1 MTTEHELHGF
11 FRSYSRKLAEDYA
24 ATRPR
29 VLEDPGT
36 SGDQGEESWASLL
49 RDWLPEGYSVVTK
62 GRILGASGKASP
74 QVDII
79 VLKPNY
85 PRFLKGHKYYFLD
98 GVAAVFECKLTLK
111 PGHLEKVMKNAKLIA
126 ELQPKPTGSPQKEI
140 MAPLVYG
147 VLAHSHAWKSDEDSV
162 VKNITD
168 KIHELGQKAS
178 EPRELPELVCIAD
191 LAGWRLAH
199 AQYTHYFFIDLMIPD
214 PSLRDAAAKKIEE
227 IYQNIPTQIYR
238 TSDSVQMFIDQPYSQ
253 YRPQYYPA
261 HIDSKTPTDSW
272 ARFTPIGAFI
282 AALYDKL
289 AYRDPGLLNISEYF
303 NSVHVPAS
311 SGGVGPDYQKIPW
324 PRSIISDKT
333 WANTWGGNRPKGPE
347 WRWIFF

>member
-1 MTTEHELHGF
+1 MPTEHELHGF

-36 SGDQGEESWASLL
+36 AGDQGEESWASLL

-62 GRILGASGKASP
+62 GRILGASGDASP
-74 QVDII
+74 QVDVI

-85 PRFLKGHKYYFLD
+85 PKFLKGHKYYFLE
-98 GVAAVFECKLTLK
+98 GVAAAFECKLTLK

-126 ELQPKPTGSPQKEI
+126 GLQPKPSGSPQKEI

-147 VLAHSHAWKSDEDSV
+147 VLAHSYSWSADKDSV
-162 VKNITD
+162 VTRITE
-168 KIHELGQKAS
+168 KIHELGQQAI

-199 AQYTHYFFIDLMIPD
+199 CSIARYTVGDWVEPD
-214 PSLRDAAAKKIEE
+214 PSIRDAAIELIKKE
-227 IYQNIPTQIYR
+227 YAGFPQKNHR
-238 TSDSVQMFIDQPYSQ
+238 TSSYVQLLIEKPHSEYTT
-253 YRPQYYPA
+253 QYYPE
-261 HIDSKTPTDSW
+261 HINSNTPTESW
-272 ARFTPIGAFI
+272 ERFTPIGAFI

-303 NSVHVPAS
+303 KAVHVPAS
-311 SGGVGPDYQKIPW
+311 SGGVNQAKGKLQW
-324 PRSIISDKT
+324 PRSVISDAT
-333 WANTWGGNRPKGPE
+333 WATSWDKGPE
-347 WRWIFF
+347 WQEVFF